1 MTEEQKKLKA
11 ERDRRYREKKKLS
24 EAATA
29 PKEPFI
35 VSGMPEV
42 PKTEPPPRPPFQPV
56 KPQPVEPAAAPSQL
70 DRIEALLL
78 ELVETNRKLHPNISE
93 ALGGFNG

>member
-1 MTEEQKKLKA
+1 MTEEQKMKKA
-11 ERDRRYREKKKLS
+11 ERDRRYREKKKLAE
-24 EAATA
+24 EALA
-29 PKEPFI
+29 PKEA
-35 VSGMPEV
+35 VTVPEV
-42 PKTEPPPRPPFQPV
+42 PTPRPPFQPV

-93 ALGGFNG
+93 ALGGF

>member
-11 ERDRRYREKKKLS
+11 ERDRRYREKKKLA
-24 EAATA
+24 EAALA
-29 PKEPFI
+29 PKEA
-35 VSGMPEV
+35 VTVPEV
-42 PKTEPPPRPPFQPV
+42 PTPRPPFQPV
-56 KPQPVEPAAAPSQL
+56 KPQPAEIALAPSQL

-93 ALGGFNG
+93 ALGGF